1 MLSRAVICA
10 IAITALALIASTCI
24 GVVAPD
30 TADSVQNAPAPSGGP
45 RTVGPS

>member
-24 GVVAPD
+24 GAADPD
-30 TADSVQNAPAPSGGP
+30 TAGSVQNVPVPTGGP
-45 RTVGPS
+45 ERPRP